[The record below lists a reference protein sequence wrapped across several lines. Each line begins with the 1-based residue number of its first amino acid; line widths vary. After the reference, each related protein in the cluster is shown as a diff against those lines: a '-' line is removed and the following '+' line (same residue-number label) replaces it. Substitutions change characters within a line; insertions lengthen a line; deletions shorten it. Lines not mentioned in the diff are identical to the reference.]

1 MSYPSFAQYNEAFQL
16 HNKFLKDTELSS
28 GTLKKTG
35 LGTPL
40 AIGGGFALTYTI
52 ECRTKKYAV
61 RCFHKESK
69 SLELR
74 YLEISKKIK
83 SLASPFFLDFEFQPN
98 GILVDGKTYPIVKMA
113 WASGATIGEFLED
126 NFDNQ
131 ASIKDLGN
139 SLLKL
144 SEFLEQNGIAHG
156 DLQTGNLMVSNSGSN
171 IQLIDYDGMYIDELA
186 HLGSA
191 ELGHINF
198 QHPSRAK
205 QNPYNSKLDRFSLI
219 HLWLVCK
226 ALETDSTIWNKTKS
240 EIDVFIFRSTDF
252 LDPNT
257 SQTFAFLSSYPAL
270 KSYINSF
277 AAICNET
284 DLNAIPSLSNFIQ
297 GLGIPTTNNIQIV
310 SKNVSRAVVIN
321 EYISPYPVL
330 SALDY
335 NACFKNMGNQVEVI
349 GKITEVKQ
357 GYTING
363 KPYIFIN
370 FGDWRGNIFKIT
382 IWSEGLD
389 VITDKP
395 DNSWVNKWISIK
407 GLMESPFKS
416 KKYKYSH
423 ISITLTKKG
432 QLFKIDEVEAKKRLA
447 SKLYTPSTN
456 KPSSNSANHD
466 ILAKI
471 GVARTTNPSSV
482 VSSQTKTNTN
492 LPNHSTVSQ
501 NQAVLTKIHSTSKP
515 TTSQTIQRTVNSS
528 KTSVSKTSSSN
539 SPYSTKSQPRNTS
552 IPTKSSPQSKTETII
567 TWIIWIVIILFVLK
581 ACS

>member
-1 MSYPSFAQYNEAFQL
+1 MSYPSFAQYNDVFQL
-16 HNKFLKDTELSS
+16 HNKFLKDPELAS

-35 LGTPL
+35 LGIPL

-52 ECRTKKYAV
+52 ECKSKKYAV

-83 SLASPFFLDFEFQPN
+83 SLASPFFLDFEFQPD
-98 GILVDGKTYPIVKMA
+98 GILVDGKSYPIVKME
-113 WASGATIGEFLED
+113 WACGTTIGEFLED

-131 ASIKDLGN
+131 AYIKNLGT

-144 SEFLEQNGIAHG
+144 SEFLEQNAIAHG
-156 DLQTGNLMVSNSGSN
+156 DLQTGNLMVSNSGLN

-186 HLGSA
+186 YLGSA

-198 QHPSRAK
+198 QHPCRAK
-205 QNPYNSKLDRFSLI
+205 QNPYNNKLDRFSLI

-226 ALETDSTIWNKTKS
+226 ALEIDSAIWNKTKS
-240 EIDVFIFRSTDF
+240 ELDIFIFRSNDF
-252 LDPNT
+252 VNPDN
-257 SQTFAFLSSYPAL
+257 SQTFSFLSSYPTL
-270 KSYINSF
+270 KSYINNF
-277 AAICNET
+277 ATICREK
-284 DLNAIPSLSNFIQ
+284 DLNAIPSLTNFIQ
-297 GLGIPTTNNIQIV
+297 GLGIQNTNNIQIV
-310 SKNVSRAVVIN
+310 SKNVSRAVVVN

-335 NACFKNMGNQVEVI
+335 DQCFKNMGNQVEVV
-349 GKITEVKQ
+349 GKITAVKQ
-357 GYTING
+357 GYTVNR

-389 VITDKP
+389 IITDKP
-395 DNSWVNKWISIK
+395 DNSWVNQWVSIK
-407 GLMESPFKS
+407 GLMESPFKN
-416 KKYKYSH
+416 KKYNYSH

-432 QLFKIDEVEAKKRLA
+432 QLFKIDKMEAEKRLA
-447 SKLYTPSTN
+447 SKPYAPIA
-456 KPSSNSANHD
+456 KPSSNLSNQD

-471 GVARTTNPSSV
+471 GGTTSTISSSV
-482 VSSQTKTNTN
+482 VVNSQAKSQTNVSNNTA
-492 LPNHSTVSQ
+492 SQ
-501 NQAVLTKIHSTSKP
+501 NQAILKKINSTSKP
-515 TTSQTIQRTVNSS
+515 TTSQTIQKTVNTNKGLNISSS
-528 KTSVSKTSSSN
+528 KY
-539 SPYSTKSQPRNTS
+539 PPSTKTQSGNTS
-552 IPTKSSPQSKTETII
+552 IPTKSTTQPKTETII
-567 TWIIWIVIILFVLK
+567 TWIIWIVIILFLLK